1 MLKSVTP
8 LIALALSGGLWST
21 CPVIAAEPEKDH
33 YQPEV
38 FRYLTFLVG
47 LGATPAPEVTEFSK
61 DGAGTST
68 RYDWEGT
75 RKTGYQGVA
84 TLMCGRTL
92 GDGNGIQFGLDLAF
106 ATYDITPRGFTVG
119 GAGYDN
125 GSPGDLNYRTIGLN
139 VVGGWSYGIR
149 NREDLLTFITAD
161 VFLGG
166 GLAFAENELH
176 TTGGTYE
183 RANGTGGYY
192 ETGVKVGAYITEQRW
207 IYGVNVTY
215 TFGQGQ
221 VGMDFSGG
229 YSSELDLDREGF
241 GITGLMGYRF

>member
-8 LIALALSGGLWST
+8 LVALALSGGLWST
-21 CPVIAAEPEKDH
+21 CSAAAAEPDKEK

-47 LGATPAPEVTEFSK
+47 FGATPAPDVTEFSK
-61 DGAGTST
+61 DGAGTTT
-68 RYDWEGT
+68 RYNWEGA
-75 RKTGYQGVA
+75 RKTGYQGIA

-106 ATYDITPRGFTVG
+106 ATYDIRPRTFDV
-119 GAGYDN
+119 AGSSFDN
-125 GSPGDLNYRTIGLN
+125 GSPGDLNYRTIGVN

-149 NREDLLTFITAD
+149 NRDDLLAIVTVDA
-161 VFLGG
+161 FLGG

-176 TTGGTYE
+176 TAGGSYE

-192 ETGVKVGAYITEQRW
+192 ETGLKVGAYITEQRW
-207 IYGVNVTY
+207 IYGLNVTY
-215 TFGQGQ
+215 TFGQGR
-221 VGMDFSGG
+221 VGMDFGSG
-229 YSSELDLDREGF
+229 YSSKLDLEREGF